1 MTDLVSGQIF
11 ILSVSLLRLQYCSMG
26 LFTVL
31 LIEAVR
37 PGDRGH
43 LSKSYWKTFS
53 APCHYFFF
61 HFGFEG
67 LPYQSPS

>member
-37 PGDRGH
+37 PGDQGH
-43 LSKSYWKTFS
+43 LSKSYWKTFF
-53 APCHYFFF
+53 APCHFFF
-61 HFGFEG
+61 HFCFEG